1 MRCGEHNFVPL
12 LGMHGMAAYSPS
24 RVVRQY
30 GLVQPV
36 PMVEDMSA
44 WFFDF
49 TASNSKEQVKKGQ
62 RLWQLRRYEDIPM
75 GEGDDKVHNYK
86 AYRDYH
92 LWIEASL
99 DKNPG
104 MVEDENPPPPNPC
117 YRDYLTESSLLHQKI
132 QRLWMGERDSLI
144 KEQQELEER
153 NQMLTQEV
161 QRLEHRLM
169 ISRGRI
175 YQAMEIFKEVGAEA
189 NQIVLSRTPSF
200 NKGEERKR
208 EENFISRLS
217 DCYRVIK

>member
-1 MRCGEHNFVPL
+1 
-12 LGMHGMAAYSPS
+12 
-24 RVVRQY
+24 
-30 GLVQPV
+30 
-36 PMVEDMSA
+36 
-44 WFFDF
+44 
-49 TASNSKEQVKKGQ
+49 
-62 RLWQLRRYEDIPM
+62 
-75 GEGDDKVHNYK
+75 
-86 AYRDYH
+86 
-92 LWIEASL
+92 
-99 DKNPG
+99 
-104 MVEDENPPPPNPC
+104 
-117 YRDYLTESSLLHQKI
+117 
-132 QRLWMGERDSLI
+132 MGERDSLM

-175 YQAMEIFKEVGAEA
+175 SQAMEIFKEVGAEA